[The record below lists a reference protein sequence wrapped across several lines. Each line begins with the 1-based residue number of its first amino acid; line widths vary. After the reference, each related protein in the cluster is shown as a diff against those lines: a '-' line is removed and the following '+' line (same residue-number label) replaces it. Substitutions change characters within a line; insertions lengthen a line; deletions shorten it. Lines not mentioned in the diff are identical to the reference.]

1 MRPQLSPTDLHD
13 FNHVYG
19 DPPEVGLF
27 SDLMAVHELAHLY
40 HAQSGFWFPQRWL
53 SELFANLALEGWV
66 REREPASLPAL
77 RTVPRCFATI
87 DSTRFAVTA
96 LERMDQALDARPDG
110 PIIYAWYQCT
120 LHCRARRV
128 WDAAGPG
135 VLAGLHERF
144 RDSPPVTDLR
154 AFLVADLDPVFGAV
168 IDAWPSSAP
177 RAPDAGES
185 GGPDRT
191 R

>member
-1 MRPQLSPTDLHD
+1 M
-13 FNHVYG
+13 
-19 DPPEVGLF
+19 
-27 SDLMAVHELAHLY
+27 
-40 HAQSGFWFPQRWL
+40 L

-77 RTVPRCFATI
+77 RTFPRCFATI

-110 PIIYAWYQCT
+110 PIIYAWYQCM

-168 IDAWPSSAP
+168 IDAWPTSP

-185 GGPDRT
+185 GGPDEMSAGAPT
-191 R
+191 RSATLAANMAPPAWSEDDGAAGSPPMRSRPCGKRGSC

>member
-1 MRPQLSPTDLHD
+1 VGDAAIVVGSEPAPFFTTPADIMRPQLSPADLHD

-27 SDLMAVHELAHLY
+27 SDLLAVHEPAHLY

-77 RTVPRCFATI
+77 RTFPRCFATI

-96 LERMDQALDARPDG
+96 LERMDQALDARPDLSDHLRLVPVHAPLQG
-110 PIIYAWYQCT
+110 E
-120 LHCRARRV
+120 
-128 WDAAGPG
+128 
-135 VLAGLHERF
+135 AGLR
-144 RDSPPVTDLR
+144 RR
-154 AFLVADLDPVFGAV
+154 
-168 IDAWPSSAP
+168 
-177 RAPDAGES
+177 
-185 GGPDRT
+185 RT
-191 R
+191 RRPRRPAREIPR